1 MRLRSERVPPSQ
13 DDGVTTRSEVDAN
26 NVDLQELR
34 VPASA
39 FVMASAGKLVAIAV
53 AVLAAGIA
61 CTLPPM
67 SNVIHHHYMSV
78 SLPARA
84 ARLSTMVH
92 DVIGAFSVRAA
103 LDLGL
108 FELLAQRG
116 QMMDAEIA
124 ASLEC
129 NLEGMRTLLEAMVSL
144 DLLSVDATGLYS
156 MTALSAKHLVKGQ
169 EPYFGSL
176 IYMNTDPSHVN
187 AFLTIADSVR
197 LGRAVKKVPKH
208 DEKGAEQ
215 VWTTFATH
223 TADLSRPPARAMA
236 KMAHADAEAAEKRG
250 APLRVLDVACG
261 SGTYG
266 QAFLRAYPHARVTFL
281 DSKAVVEH
289 AKANGEA
296 EVGPEAMKRATFVAG
311 DVFRGDLGGPYD
323 VVVASQFYQGA
334 PSRHGLSRIL
344 KRLAAFLL
352 LVLTPLSRARAIADS
367 FNYSRCVELT
377 RLLHAALAPGGL
389 LIIQG
394 FIPNEGRPSVWE
406 ANPFPRLF
414 KLTVLTM
421 SDGGTSYSA
430 SDYRGM
436 LGEGGPFASV
446 EVRSASPAPSSFVL
460 ARRAA

>member
-1 MRLRSERVPPSQ
+1 MAARFTPRAPAGVILDLPS
-13 DDGVTTRSEVDAN
+13 
-26 NVDLQELR
+26 
-34 VPASA
+34 P
-39 FVMASAGKLVAIAV
+39 MAGAGKLVAIAV

-67 SNVIHHHYMSV
+67 SNVIHHHYMNV
-78 SLPARA
+78 FLPARA

-92 DVIGAFSVRAA
+92 DIVGAFSVRAA

-129 NLEGMRTLLEAMVSL
+129 NLEGTRTLLEAMVSL

-176 IYMNTDPSHVN
+176 IYLNTDPSHVN
-187 AFLTIADSVR
+187 GFLTIADSVR
-197 LGRAVKKVPKH
+197 LGRAAKKFPKH
-208 DEKGAEQ
+208 DEKAAEPL
-215 VWTTFATH
+215 WKMFATH
-223 TADLSRPPARAMA
+223 TTDLSRPPARAMA

-323 VVVASQFYQGA
+323 VVVASQFY
-334 PSRHGLSRIL
+334 H
-344 KRLAAFLL
+344 
-352 LVLTPLSRARAIADS
+352 S

-377 RLLHAALAPGGL
+377 RRLHAALAPRGL
-389 LIIQG
+389 LLIQRLRRTREG
-394 FIPNEGRPSVWE
+394 PMASSLAPILPHDFIPNEGRPSVWE
-406 ANPFPRLF
+406 TNPFPRLF
-414 KLTVLTM
+414 KLTMLTM
-421 SDGGTSYSA
+421 SDGGTSYTERE
-430 SDYRGM
+430 YRGM

-446 EVRSASPAPSSFVL
+446 EVRSGSPAPSSFVL